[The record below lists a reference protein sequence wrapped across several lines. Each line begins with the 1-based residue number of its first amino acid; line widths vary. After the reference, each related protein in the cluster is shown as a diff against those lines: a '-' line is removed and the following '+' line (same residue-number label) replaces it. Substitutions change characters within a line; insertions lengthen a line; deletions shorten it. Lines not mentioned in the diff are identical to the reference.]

1 MDICQTL
8 VAFSEYMNFT
18 SLRSCRIKYR
28 EGIIFGIQIQKDFSI
43 IVMAQ
48 FFNVNEPEIKMDSW
62 NYVKTA
68 IARHS
73 FGLKSPEE
81 APKIKTRQ

>member
-1 MDICQTL
+1 MKFWRFRQTL

-18 SLRSCRIKYR
+18 SIGSCRIKYR
-28 EGIIFGIQIQKDFSI
+28 QGIILGIPIQKDFSI

-62 NYVKTA
+62 NCVKQ
-68 IARHS
+68 
-73 FGLKSPEE
+73 P
-81 APKIKTRQ
+81 